1 MCKVYWH
8 NNLSQTLKQLQSK
21 LPDNRLAKIAV
32 VGIGNELCG
41 DDAAGVT
48 IARALQPHENDR
60 LLIIDAGP
68 APENCTG
75 PIRRFDPDLV
85 LLVDAAQMDETPGTV
100 CCVAWQDTTG
110 FGASTHTLPPYV
122 LAQYLM
128 TTLECDV
135 ALVGIQP
142 VSMGYDEPCSPE
154 VNRAIDSVVEKLAE
168 MLI

>member
-1 MCKVYWH
+1 MYWP
-8 NNLSQTLKQLQSK
+8 NNLSQALKKLQSK
-21 LPDNRLAKIAV
+21 LPDNRPAKIAV

-48 IARALQPHENDR
+48 IARALQPYESDQ
-60 LLIIDAGP
+60 LLVIDAGP

-75 PIRRFDPDLV
+75 PLRRFAPDLV
-85 LLVDAAQMDETPGTV
+85 LLVDAAQMDETPGAIS
-100 CCVAWQDTTG
+100 CVAWQDTTG

-122 LAQYLM
+122 LAQFLM
-128 TTLECDV
+128 ATLECDV

-142 VSMGYDEPCSPE
+142 ASMGYDEPCSPE
-154 VNRAIDSVVEKLAE
+154 VNRAIDSVVETLTE